1 MEIVLI
7 ATLLALCWAVRRA
20 SAATDRSRKSYAA
33 RHLLGPL
40 PEANRIH
47 RGDVFDRA
55 QRKAG
60 NPSWIIPATSA
71 AADDVSTDDLLLDDD
86 WFPSSDNWMHPGRLP
101 YGDYSD
107 PRDLDPSDP
116 LSLLYNDSNAEPF
129 DANFSE
135 DEAGH
140 CEQD

>member
-7 ATLLALCWAVRRA
+7 ATLVALCWAVRRS
-20 SAATDRSRKSYAA
+20 SAETDRLRKPYAA

-40 PEANRIH
+40 PEVDRIH
-47 RGDVFDRA
+47 RGDVINRT

-60 NPSWIIPATSA
+60 NPSWVVPAASVVTDELSI
-71 AADDVSTDDLLLDDD
+71 DDLLDDD
-86 WFPSSDNWMHPGRLP
+86 WFPPFDNWIHSGRLP
-101 YGDYSD
+101 YVDYSD

-140 CEQD
+140 CALN